1 MSTITPDTGGQ
12 SVNCHRGN
20 SMQYKTLSPAATQS
34 LLLVRAPC
42 RGGGFL
48 TFPRSEDCLTRCPGQ
63 PDPATRG
70 SRRFR
75 SRRTGVIILD
85 NPQSGQ
91 RRTGLQRSLRP
102 SRMTSR
108 SDRSVTELLLRRRLL
123 VDKESTSQEVLTDKV
138 CRSDGIVVQFTYCI
152 SQPISQCR

>member
-1 MSTITPDTGGQ
+1 
-12 SVNCHRGN
+12 
-20 SMQYKTLSPAATQS
+20 MQYKTLSPVASQS

-42 RGGGFL
+42 QGEGFL
-48 TFPRSEDCLTRCPGQ
+48 TFRRSEDYLTPCPGQ

-70 SRRFR
+70 SRRFRSIPR

-102 SRMTSR
+102 SRMTSS
-108 SDRSVTELLLRRRLL
+108 SDRSVTELHLRRRLL
-123 VDKESTSQEVLTDKV
+123 ADKESTSQEVLTDKV
-138 CRSDGIVVQFTYCI
+138 RGSDGIVVQFTYCF

>member
-1 MSTITPDTGGQ
+1 
-12 SVNCHRGN
+12 
-20 SMQYKTLSPAATQS
+20 MQYKTLSPAATPS

-42 RGGGFL
+42 QGEGFL
-48 TFPRSEDCLTRCPGQ
+48 TFPRSEDYLTPCPGQ

-75 SRRTGVIILD
+75 SIPRSRRTGVIQD
-85 NPQSGQ
+85 NLTSGQ

-108 SDRSVTELLLRRRLL
+108 SDRSVTELLLQRHLL
-123 VDKESTSQEVLTDKV
+123 ADKESTSQEVLTDKV
-138 CRSDGIVVQFTYCI
+138 CRSDDGIVVQFTYCI

>member
-1 MSTITPDTGGQ
+1 
-12 SVNCHRGN
+12 
-20 SMQYKTLSPAATQS
+20 MQYKTLSPAATPS

-42 RGGGFL
+42 QGEGFL
-48 TFPRSEDCLTRCPGQ
+48 TFPRSEDYLTPCPGQ

-75 SRRTGVIILD
+75 SIPRSRRTGVILD
-85 NPQSGQ
+85 NLTSGQ

-108 SDRSVTELLLRRRLL
+108 SDRSVTELLLQRHLL
-123 VDKESTSQEVLTDKV
+123 ADKESTSQEVLTDKV
-138 CRSDGIVVQFTYCI
+138 CRSDDGIVVQFTYCI

>member
-1 MSTITPDTGGQ
+1 
-12 SVNCHRGN
+12 
-20 SMQYKTLSPAATQS
+20 MQYKTLSPAATPS

-42 RGGGFL
+42 QGEGFL
-48 TFPRSEDCLTRCPGQ
+48 TFPRSEDCQTPCPGQ

-75 SRRTGVIILD
+75 SIPRSRRTGVILD
-85 NPQSGQ
+85 NLTSGQ

-108 SDRSVTELLLRRRLL
+108 SDRSVTELLLQRHLL
-123 VDKESTSQEVLTDKV
+123 ADKESTSQEVLTDKV
-138 CRSDGIVVQFTYCI
+138 CRSDDGIVVQFTYCI

>member
-1 MSTITPDTGGQ
+1 
-12 SVNCHRGN
+12 
-20 SMQYKTLSPAATQS
+20 MQYKTLSPAATPS

-42 RGGGFL
+42 QGEGFL
-48 TFPRSEDCLTRCPGQ
+48 TFPRSEDYLTPCPGQ

-75 SRRTGVIILD
+75 SIPRSRRTGVIQD
-85 NPQSGQ
+85 NLTSGQ

-108 SDRSVTELLLRRRLL
+108 SDQSVTELLLRRRLL
-123 VDKESTSQEVLTDKV
+123 ADKESTSQEVLTDKV
-138 CRSDGIVVQFTYCI
+138 CGSDGIVVQFTYCF

>member
-1 MSTITPDTGGQ
+1 
-12 SVNCHRGN
+12 
-20 SMQYKTLSPAATQS
+20 MQYKTLSPAATPS

-42 RGGGFL
+42 QGEGFL
-48 TFPRSEDCLTRCPGQ
+48 TFPRSEDYLTPCPGQ

-75 SRRTGVIILD
+75 SIPRSRRTGVIQD
-85 NPQSGQ
+85 NLTSGQ

-108 SDRSVTELLLRRRLL
+108 SDRSVTELLLLRRHLL
-123 VDKESTSQEVLTDKV
+123 AGKESTSQEVLTDKV
-138 CRSDGIVVQFTYCI
+138 CGSDGIVVQFTYCF